1 MPFNL
6 GLLSDAAL
14 TGLSDE
20 EKSSLQKQ
28 ATQQFLL
35 GSLLS
40 NDPSMGL
47 KSAYSVPEQ
56 YLSGQRAITEMQQK
70 AADRASVAN
79 FQGKYM
85 PTQFNEASPQYMG
98 PVTPDVAQQQNELKT
113 ARAQGL
119 PFNIQNAL
127 QDVINLPTANQGPMR
142 ETISALQPKVQGNL
156 LLNPNMEILRGL
168 PTQDKGITS
177 QYNPLTGGYSA
188 APVQNY
194 MQSMIQTTPPE
205 VSANTML
212 VPMQG
217 GGFRQQAIPGATQAV
232 GAIEGAKSMAQAQG
246 QVEQVIGADGK
257 TYYVPRSSLLS
268 QPPSG
273 GGVGTI
279 PTGSIGGGAV
289 AKISPGQEAIN
300 RATSDRYNEFTK
312 TSQDAALTV
321 NDRKMSA
328 EYLYNS
334 SEQLDPNK
342 FTEWLSN
349 GAAYVRAIPGVGD
362 KFDSYVGNVT
372 LFNKTRTQGV
382 LKNLN
387 NVKGN
392 ANAFEG
398 GLVDKAT
405 EGVTD
410 PKFITKYVSAL
421 EIASADKDDARQK
434 FLDAY
439 TGDPKSVYTAWSN
452 SPDNPRIYNHPKVNQ
467 FLNEQVTAWQKG
479 GSQGTPVMPAGF
491 TVGRS
496 KSTGGILIKKPD
508 GSTYTVGQ

>member
-14 TGLSDE
+14 TGLTDE

-70 AADRASVAN
+70 AADRAAVAN

-98 PVTPDVAQQQNELKT
+98 PVTPDVAMQQNELKT

-127 QDVINLPTANQGPMR
+127 QDVINLPTASQGPMR

-205 VSANTML
+205 VRPGQMLGIDASGMISAN
-212 VPMQG
+212 V
-217 GGFRQQAIPGATQAV
+217 IPGAPAATQ
-232 GAIEGAKSMAQAQG
+232 QLN
-246 QVEQVIGADGK
+246 
-257 TYYVPRSSLLS
+257 Y
-268 QPPSG
+268 
-273 GGVGTI
+273 
-279 PTGSIGGGAV
+279 
-289 AKISPGQEAIN
+289 
-300 RATSDRYNEFTK
+300 
-312 TSQDAALTV
+312 
-321 NDRKMSA
+321 
-328 EYLYNS
+328 
-334 SEQLDPNK
+334 SEQLGKGQASLQTTPTNVINLD
-342 FTEWLSN
+342 T
-349 GAAYVRAIPGVGD
+349 GV
-362 KFDSYVGNVT
+362 
-372 LFNKTRTQGV
+372 KTRATEAQAMG
-382 LKNLN
+382 LPTEMSPSQQQ
-387 NVKGN
+387 
-392 ANAFEG
+392 AFEG
-398 GLVDKAT
+398 YKPVREAAFKGFQAATSSDASLQNLQNIINRGAFEPGKFAKFKSEAAAIATGLGIGGDRAKAVAVDSPLFLQSVADVASAKLQDLVGAYSDKDIQFSAT
-405 EGVTD
+405 RGPQITNPKEAVQYYLDLAMVANQRKKDYYNYVTNNPVPNVVEKWSTTPQGSSSIFED
-410 PKFITKYVSAL
+410 PKLRKYLPSFPVTSGP
-421 EIASADKDDARQK
+421 DKGK
-434 FLDAY
+434 TAY
-439 TGDPKSVYTAWSN
+439 QLPSGIFRVYN
-452 SPDNPRIYNHPKVNQ
+452 
-467 FLNEQVTAWQKG
+467 
-479 GSQGTPVMPAGF
+479 
-491 TVGRS
+491 
-496 KSTGGILIKKPD
+496 
-508 GSTYTVGQ
+508 